1 MLLIFQRIRHCN
13 AKRERATFSSMYVY
27 MLSFRLRCMSPIHV
41 LSWLPIFSY
50 VMKLTRSTIPEHAR
64 PSPMYPALQVQL
76 KDPNV
81 FVQFAFTWQLFMP
94 LSHSLISISYKE
106 LKEKYTNEILNL
118 TNEKSRN
125 KYVQE
130 FLQLWIKQFSL
141 RPVLTWFMQSSS
153 FVFQKKAFRLLKPV
167 RLGPFWIMFS

>member
-1 MLLIFQRIRHCN
+1 MITHKAYPAILTLVCAVNFSADTSPQRETWKCYILFHVRVHAEFWSSCSSDSQSSVMLWDLHI
-13 AKRERATFSSMYVY
+13 
-27 MLSFRLRCMSPIHV
+27 
-41 LSWLPIFSY
+41 
-50 VMKLTRSTIPEHAR
+50 IPEHAR

-106 LKEKYTNEILNL
+106 LKEKNTNKILNL
-118 TNEKSRN
+118 TNENSSN
-125 KYVQE
+125 KYVLE

-141 RPVLTWFMQSSS
+141 RSVPTLFMQSSN
-153 FVFQKKAFRLLKPV
+153 FVLKKKHFDY
-167 RLGPFWIMFS
+167 

>member
-1 MLLIFQRIRHCN
+1 MITHKAHPAILTLVSAVNFSGDTSLQRETWTCYIFFHVRVH
-13 AKRERATFSSMYVY
+13 AEFSSSCSPDSQSSV
-27 MLSFRLRCMSPIHV
+27 MLWNLQI
-41 LSWLPIFSY
+41 
-50 VMKLTRSTIPEHAR
+50 IPEHAR

-106 LKEKYTNEILNL
+106 LKEKNTNKILNL
-118 TNEKSRN
+118 TNENSSN
-125 KYVQE
+125 KYLLE

-141 RPVLTWFMQSSS
+141 RSVFTLFMQSSN
-153 FVFQKKAFRLLKPV
+153 FVLKKKHFDY
-167 RLGPFWIMFS
+167 